1 MRPSDHISIVAG
13 TADISP
19 VTPVPLAGYTARAGL
34 AAPAPGR
41 LEANA
46 LVFRDASGSAQVV
59 VSLDTLYVGRALAK
73 AVESWLFQRYAIAPK
88 SVLLVASHTHF
99 APSLDADKPLLGA
112 VDHGYLSETIR
123 RVCGLLDQLLS
134 SGKSIEAMIGVGR
147 QSAPH
152 NVNRRRP
159 WPFPHRI
166 GEGVRFG
173 PVNASYRQGMRDP
186 ILTVARL
193 ADTVGSHRAFIVHYA
208 CHPVSYPRPLDLSAD
223 YIGIIRDALR
233 KEYGQTTAVIF
244 LQGFAGDLRPLPPDR
259 HTRAPLPVSRRLYRL
274 VRLLDQGPN
283 DPPHTLE
290 SWRTWAELLASDAI
304 AAAHQSSVNPV
315 TGSLRAADTRIA
327 LSEIVKNATEGRFV
341 EFRRFVVGD
350 ALDIVAVGAEP
361 VVELKAMIPFPGAL
375 AVGYAGDVFGY
386 WPTDAQLREGGY
398 EAVGF
403 QHSFS
408 VPGPLLPG
416 LDAAFLRAMSKLTS
430 PQ

>member
-1 MRPSDHISIVAG
+1 MI
-13 TADISP
+13 
-19 VTPVPLAGYTARAGL
+19 
-34 AAPAPGR
+34 
-41 LEANA
+41 
-46 LVFRDASGSAQVV
+46 

-73 AVESWLFQRYAIAPK
+73 AVESWLFRRYAIAPRN
-88 SVLLVASHTHF
+88 VLLIASHTHF
-99 APSLDADKPLLGA
+99 APSLDADKPRLGA
-112 VDHGYLSETIR
+112 VDQGYLSETVD
-123 RVCGLLDQLLS
+123 RVCGLLDHLLTS
-134 SGKSIEAMIGVGR
+134 EKSIEVMIGIG
-147 QSAPH
+147 QESAPH

-166 GEGVRFG
+166 GPRGVGFG
-173 PVNASYRQGMRDP
+173 PVTASYRRGMRDP

-193 ADTVGSHRAFIVHYA
+193 VDTAGSHRAVIVHYA
-208 CHPVSYPRPLDLSAD
+208 CHPVSYPRPLEVSAD

-233 KEYGQTTAVIF
+233 KEYGPTTAVIF
-244 LQGFAGDLRPLPPDR
+244 LQGFAGDLRPLPPDAR
-259 HTRAPLPVSRRLYRL
+259 DRAPLTLSRRLYRL
-274 VRLLDQGPN
+274 VRVVDQGPS
-283 DPPHTLE
+283 DPPHTVD
-290 SWRTWAELLASDAI
+290 SWRKWAQLLASDAI
-304 AAAHQSSVNPV
+304 SAAHQGSLDPL
-315 TGSLRAADTRIA
+315 TGSLRAAHTRVG

-416 LDAAFLRAMSKLTS
+416 LDAAFARAISKLIS